1 MTLRRMVLG
10 ALLPLGFLSPVD
22 AADVAAG
29 KAKAMLVCADCHGAT
44 GISVVA
50 NFPNLAGQ
58 KEMYLV
64 AQLKAFRAGTRKNLE
79 MNLIAKQLSE
89 ADIANVAA
97 YFAGLPGAPGRK
109 SR

>member
-1 MTLRRMVLG
+1 MKLPQIVLG
-10 ALLPLGFLSPVD
+10 AFFTLGFLSPVD

-29 KAKAMLVCADCHGAT
+29 KVKAMFVCADCHGAT

-79 MNLIAKQLSE
+79 MNLIAKTLSE

-109 SR
+109 PR